1 MGGRSTGQ
9 NSSKQ
14 MMQQNG
20 ITADAAA
27 ATLDRSDSS
36 TIVPRISFLFFLSVQ
51 QITLQ
56 ASKRESRAAL
66 YTNEYFFETPDD
78 QRENE
83 VFQSHDRGFAILYI
97 FSISVLCVDL
107 SARLFFYFPQR
118 SASVVSETTAPL
130 FRLLLSQNLV
140 GWSGGRLHVD
150 SLILRTEGSNA
161 DRFTSVSKID

>member
-1 MGGRSTGQ
+1 MRQPLLWTDPTHPPLCQESLFSFFFPSNKSHYKRVSERVEQLFIQT
-9 NSSKQ
+9 NTFSKHP
-14 MMQQNG
+14 MIKERMKYFNH
-20 ITADAAA
+20 
-27 ATLDRSDSS
+27 
-36 TIVPRISFLFFLSVQ
+36 TIED
-51 QITLQ
+51 LQ
-56 ASKRESRAAL
+56 YS
-66 YTNEYFFETPDD
+66 
-78 QRENE
+78 
-83 VFQSHDRGFAILYI
+83 I